1 MNRQKSIAFFAV
13 IAAIAMTTIGLTDF
27 SSTSLAILPSESED
41 VVMLGHVEYTVFD
54 PSNEI
59 KHYMQGDNAVANEG
73 KDCVGALAFGAQG
86 AGNCIDTTSKFTWIA
101 VGNGTTVGTI
111 PATTSLVQLT
121 NSSATDGC
129 GYGAAA
135 YAGELGRMNDTS
147 VVYNAISNNGGPT
160 GSKIE
165 IETPV
170 AFDIVAGNA
179 TTIFQS
185 AIYNAENTQTTG
197 QCTTVTKAAQNMF
210 SIQELNP
217 TTGIAVTEGDSL
229 SVKWTITIG

>member
-41 VVMLGHVEYTVFD
+41 VDMLGHVEYTVFD

-86 AGNCIDTTSKFTWIA
+86 SGNCIDTTSKFTWIA
-101 VGNGTTVGTI
+101 VGNGTTAGTI
-111 PATTSLVQLT
+111 PANTSLVQLT
-121 NSSATDGC
+121 NSSSTDGC
-129 GYGAAA
+129 GYGASQS
-135 YAGELGRMNDTS
+135 GELGRMNDTS
-147 VVYNAISNNGGPT
+147 VIYNAISDNSGAT
-160 GSKIE
+160 GSKVE

-170 AFDIVAGNA
+170 PFDIVAGNA

-185 AIYNAENTQTTG
+185 AIYNAENTQSTG
-197 QCTTVTKAAQNMF
+197 QCTTVTKASQNMF

-217 TTGIAVTEGDSL
+217 TTGIAVTAGDSL